1 MSRATRLHAAVALAL
16 ALAPALALAGLRPA
30 PGGTATIALPGE
42 ARTGDPARAEDPAD
56 LFLAH
61 ATSAHLLERDPQ
73 GRLTPAVLAEIPSS
87 EDGGRT
93 WRLRLREGIATAAG
107 SPVGAAELAAVVSRL
122 LSPFSPHAWAAL
134 PIAGADEVLAGRAA
148 APAGLRV
155 LSGSEVEL
163 ALAFPLPEL
172 PELLAALPLA
182 VPRAGPFEGAAPPRG
197 GAPLV
202 LRANANAPTGRPFLD
217 ALALRAADGR
227 GAARLLAQ
235 GQVDLVLRPESAGGT
250 AGPALPAVRV
260 VVAALGARLASGAG
274 ARVRQALASVDRAAL
289 ARRFVRGAAVP
300 LDTLVPP
307 ALLGGA
313 SRPAAAPT
321 LAPREGGAAA
331 PGGRVRILVRRDG
344 DDPRAIADR
353 LQVTLFDKGISAA
366 VEAVD
371 RERFAARLA
380 AGDYELALVE
390 VHVLGTRPALA
401 AGQLAYAT
409 RGAAAARRAMKAL
422 AGLAGDA
429 AAAAAD
435 RLGRE
440 LDLVPLVATAPR
452 ASVSPR
458 LQGIAPGPE
467 GLVDPAALWRPGGEA
482 SAP

>member
-1 MSRATRLHAAVALAL
+1 MSRAIRLHAAVAL

-30 PGGTATIALPGE
+30 PGGIATIALPGE

-56 LFLAH
+56 LFLAR
-61 ATSAHLLERDPQ
+61 ATSAPLLERDSE

-93 WRLRLREGIATAAG
+93 WRLRLREGIATSAG

-155 LSGSEVEL
+155 LSGGEVEL

-182 VPRAGPFEGAAPPRG
+182 VPRAGPFEGAAPRG
-197 GAPLV
+197 GAPLL

-227 GAARLLAQ
+227 AAARLLAQ

-260 VVAALGARLASGAG
+260 IVAALGARLSSGTG
-274 ARVRQALASVDRAAL
+274 ARVRQALASLDRAAL

-313 SRPAAAPT
+313 SRPATAST
-321 LAPREGGAAA
+321 LAPRDGGAA
-331 PGGRVRILVRRDG
+331 PGRVRILVRRDG
-344 DDPRAIADR
+344 ADPRAIADR
-353 LQVTLFDKGISAA
+353 LQVTLFDRGVSAA

-401 AGQLAYAT
+401 AGQLAYST

-429 AAAAAD
+429 AAAAAE

-467 GLVDPAALWRPGGEA
+467 GLVDPAALWRPGAGA